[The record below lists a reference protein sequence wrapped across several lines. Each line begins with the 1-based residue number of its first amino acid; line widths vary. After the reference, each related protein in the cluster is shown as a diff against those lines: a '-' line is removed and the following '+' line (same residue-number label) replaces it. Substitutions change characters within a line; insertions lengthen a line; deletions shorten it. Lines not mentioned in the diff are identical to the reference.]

1 MKKVTFSITVV
12 VLLAM
17 IVGLIGYDRFST
29 SQNAKKYQLEEKTT
43 TTTKEETTKTKTKK
57 EKNSQRIYCI
67 GDSFTLGSEFASYP
81 LNLESLTNS
90 EIIKFGGNQDT
101 TYDLSIRV
109 GRTKIF
115 ANNITIPGDKEAVDL
130 TFYNEKGEQ
139 VEALK
144 NSGSNFDEVTIQ
156 GIKGTLAYDSSRNI
170 HTFTRDKSGKAVT
183 LTAPAQIE
191 ATLPEFNE
199 NDIVIIFSGNY
210 DKQNNQDVYRT
221 ITYQRAILN
230 QIKTQKYIVVS
241 MTSKRQNNLV
251 RDDNNILNEEHK
263 DQVNET
269 HRKISKMENQATE
282 TRVLMHTNKGDIKL
296 KLYNDTPLHRDNFIK
311 LVKEGQYNGLLFH
324 RVIKDFMI
332 QGGDVTSK
340 DAPMNKQ
347 LGAGDLGYT
356 VPAEFRYPKYF
367 HKKGALCAA
376 RTGDEVNP
384 EKASSASQFYIVTGK
399 KYSEQE
405 LNQMEKQLEGRL
417 KQEIF
422 ARLQNENKPK
432 IMEFYRSGNK
442 EELAILRDTLIGKT
456 ELEAE
461 KRKDEVKL
469 NPELREAYKNVG
481 GVPFLDNQYTV
492 YGEVVEG
499 MDVVDAIQSSKTN
512 KQDRPTEN
520 IVINS
525 VEIL

>member
-1 MKKVTFSITVV
+1 
-12 VLLAM
+12 
-17 IVGLIGYDRFST
+17 
-29 SQNAKKYQLEEKTT
+29 
-43 TTTKEETTKTKTKK
+43 
-57 EKNSQRIYCI
+57 
-67 GDSFTLGSEFASYP
+67 
-81 LNLESLTNS
+81 
-90 EIIKFGGNQDT
+90 
-101 TYDLSIRV
+101 
-109 GRTKIF
+109 
-115 ANNITIPGDKEAVDL
+115 
-130 TFYNEKGEQ
+130 
-139 VEALK
+139 
-144 NSGSNFDEVTIQ
+144 
-156 GIKGTLAYDSSRNI
+156 
-170 HTFTRDKSGKAVT
+170 
-183 LTAPAQIE
+183 
-191 ATLPEFNE
+191 
-199 NDIVIIFSGNY
+199 
-210 DKQNNQDVYRT
+210 
-221 ITYQRAILN
+221 
-230 QIKTQKYIVVS
+230 
-241 MTSKRQNNLV
+241 
-251 RDDNNILNEEHK
+251 
-263 DQVNET
+263 
-269 HRKISKMENQATE
+269 MENQATE

-422 ARLQNENKPK
+422 ARLQNE
-432 IMEFYRSGNK
+432 
-442 EELAILRDTLIGKT
+442 T

-469 NPELREAYKNVG
+469 NPELREAYKNEG